1 MSGSGH
7 ATAVQARDSN
17 HLHENMNELPL
28 ILLLATLISGAI
40 SLDEGHLCRNSAVL
54 KPLKKVILKPI
65 QRKDVLLDLG
75 PLLRSLQDIKRAHT
89 KTNTALE
96 YLGLNL
102 TNEENRL
109 LEGHQGQP
117 FIHNG
122 YLVTLVKGDN
132 AKWNEIC
139 SGKEGQLKFD
149 KYMPLD
155 TNDIAILT
163 LKARKV
169 IQGTLGIDL
178 FRLGDQL
185 WNKEMSTLGAVEEAK
200 KNDWTEGL
208 RAEASIETTNG
219 STELKLKALKD
230 DVAFVTPC
238 VRRLKITE
246 DHPYLTSE
254 MSNVKKE
261 FKAVGPLIETA
272 KIVVNK
278 LRSTGKG
285 DSGTNWKSLGQ
296 KVTVPAAAKSVIVL
310 KMLKELFKIGSKKLG
325 FNSDFVRKVSRVT
338 ELMKTIGSSVKAIGN
353 SAAHT
358 DVMLPSSEATK
369 LKQQDPTRM
378 TKIIPRIQTSDLED
392 AVIYGTIEFL
402 GAKGIPEVIYEI
414 IPLDTGRGRIK
425 SKYLV
430 KGKEAYVTDTKPE
443 YFECTGQG
451 DDQVCNF
458 RMIPRTM
465 AHENCADQ
473 ILGNLD
479 AWACEYMQDDFMR
492 IDQVVC
498 PEFNLIAYS
507 PERYN
512 ITEKCPE
519 TSARVTVQHTV
530 KLNSTC
536 CLRLL
541 NQEVDLGSKGST
553 SDEELD
559 ERVRELNPSDPVRP
573 SFVVSMMDPYN
584 RGYTAA
590 FLSSSAFAGILFVVC
605 TVCLISRVCPE
616 WVDKWKNGCCGC
628 DKNEGEYSK
637 VQSSGSPSR
646 VTTVPNAPS
655 TPYPSVV
662 MSRRTSLARSR
673 APSQERLP
681 LEPQPM
687 NEYSTVETNL
697 VTLSN

>member
-7 ATAVQARDSN
+7 ATTVQARDSN

-28 ILLLATLISGAI
+28 ILLLAILISGSI

-54 KPLKKVILKPI
+54 KPLKKVILKSI

-75 PLLRSLQDIKRAHT
+75 PLLCSLQDIKRAHT
-89 KTNTALE
+89 ETNTALK

-109 LEGHQGQP
+109 PEGHQGQ

-122 YLVTLVKGDN
+122 YLVALVTGDN
-132 AKWNEIC
+132 SKWNEIC
-139 SGKEGQLKFD
+139 SGQKGQLKFEN
-149 KYMPLD
+149 YMPP
-155 TNDIAILT
+155 NVADIASLT
-163 LKARKV
+163 VKARKV
-169 IQGTLGIDL
+169 SQGTLGIDL
-178 FRLGDQL
+178 FRMGDQL
-185 WNKEMSTLGAVEEAK
+185 WNKEMSTLGDIEESK
-200 KNDWTEGL
+200 KDDWTEGL
-208 RAEASIETTNG
+208 RAVAFIETTG
-219 STELKLKALKD
+219 GTASLKLKALED
-230 DVAFVTPC
+230 DVTFVTPC
-238 VRRLKITE
+238 VRRLRITE
-246 DHPYLTSE
+246 DHPYLASE

-296 KVTVPAAAKSVIVL
+296 KVTVPASAKSVIVL

-338 ELMKTIGSSVKAIGN
+338 DLMKTIGSSIKALGN
-353 SAAHT
+353 SAART

-369 LKQQDPTRM
+369 LEQQDPTRM

-392 AVIYGTIEFL
+392 AIIYGTIEFI
-402 GAKGIPEVIYEI
+402 GAKGIPEVVYEI

-430 KGKEAYVTDTKPE
+430 KGKEAYVTDAKPE
-443 YFECTGQG
+443 YYECTGQG

-465 AHENCADQ
+465 AQENCADQ

-479 AWACEYMQDDFMR
+479 AWACEYLQDDFMR
-492 IDQVVC
+492 IDQVAC

-512 ITEKCPE
+512 ITEKCSE
-519 TSARVTVQHTV
+519 TSAKVTVQHTV

-541 NQEVDLGSKGST
+541 HQEVNLGSKGST

-559 ERVRELNPSDPVRP
+559 ERVRGLNPIDPVRP

-590 FLSSSAFAGILFVVC
+590 FLSSSACAGILFVVC
-605 TVCLISRVCPE
+605 TVCFISRFRPE

-628 DKNEGEYSK
+628 GKDKGEYSK
-637 VQSSGSPSR
+637 VQPSGSSSR

-655 TPYPSVV
+655 TPYPSLV

-687 NEYSTVETNL
+687 NEYSTVEANL
-697 VTLSN
+697 VALSN